1 MKYKITCKKCNKEA
15 TVNIAQVPHMPPQ
28 VQYDGGMPTNLLAGR
43 FRTDMQWGWECTCGN
58 DSRLAPSEKDQAKTL
73 VSGTP
78 QKIQEIIAGL
88 KIPDEK
94 KFLMSEVR

>member
-15 TVNIAQVPHMPPQ
+15 TVNIAQVPHMPPR
-28 VQYDGGMPTNLLAGR
+28 VQYDGGFGTNLLAGR

-58 DSRLAPSEKDQAKTL
+58 DSRLAPSERDQAKTL

-88 KIPDEK
+88 KIPKNEEC
-94 KFLMSEVR
+94 FIMESL